1 MTNNL
6 NKAGVHISP
15 SMKSCVLER
24 LINYLQEGLDDT
36 NALTRGAA
44 CEETLNYIGQVLTSG
59 LLLTKEKDDDL
70 I

>member
-36 NALTRGAA
+36 NALTRG
-44 CEETLNYIGQVLTSG
+44 CLLYTSPSPR
-59 LLLTKEKDDDL
+59 D
-70 I
+70 